1 VIDAGLARLSD
12 SLLLWA
18 AVCYAV
24 AGLGYA
30 SELVASRRRVRPIAG
45 GAVDTVPPLSSAARD
60 LVTPPV
66 SWVGRSA
73 VVVTVAGWLLHLAA
87 VVTRGV
93 AADRVPWGNM
103 YEFSSVVCLA
113 AVGSYL
119 WLLRT
124 QPVLR
129 YGGFVLGPV
138 VALLAVAGTALYAPA
153 APLVPALDSYWIT
166 IHVVAAVAASGMFLV
181 GFVLNGV
188 YLAGRSE
195 RLEELAARVNGSAF
209 LVWTFAVVAGAVWA
223 EAAWGRYWG
232 WDPKETWSFVTW
244 AFYAAYLHAR
254 TTRGWR
260 GRPAAWVGVV
270 GFAALMFC
278 YYGVN
283 LWISGLHSYS
293 GV

>member
-1 VIDAGLARLSD
+1 MVDAGLARLSD
-12 SLLLWA
+12 TLLLAA

-24 AGLGYA
+24 AGLGYLT
-30 SELVASRRRVRPIAG
+30 ELSRRRLRPVAG
-45 GAVDTVPPLSSAARD
+45 GAVDTLPPLVSTSRSA
-60 LVTPPV
+60 LSPV
-66 SWVGRSA
+66 SWIGRASVA
-73 VVVTVAGWLLHLAA
+73 LTVAGAALHLGSA
-87 VVTRGV
+87 VTRGL

-113 AVGSYL
+113 AVGAYL
-119 WLLRT
+119 WLLRGS
-124 QPVLR
+124 PDLLR
-129 YGGFVLGPV
+129 YGGFVLAPV
-138 VALLAVAGTALYAPA
+138 VALLAVAGAWLYAPA
-153 APLVPALDSYWIT
+153 APLVPALDSYWIK
-166 IHVVAAVAASGMFLV
+166 IHVVAAVTASGMWVV
-181 GFVLNGV
+181 GFVLNV
-188 YLAGRSE
+188 LYLTGRPE
-195 RLEELAARVNGSAF
+195 RLEELASRVNGSAF

-232 WDPKETWSFVTW
+232 WDPKETWAFVTW

-260 GRPAAWVGVV
+260 GRRAAWIGVV
-270 GFAALMFC
+270 GFGALMFC